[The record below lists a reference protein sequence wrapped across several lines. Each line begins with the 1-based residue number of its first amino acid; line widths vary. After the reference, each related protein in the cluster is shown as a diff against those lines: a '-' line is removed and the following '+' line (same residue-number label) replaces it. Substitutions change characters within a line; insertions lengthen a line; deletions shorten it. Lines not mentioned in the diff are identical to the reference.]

1 MTKQEELNNLREE
14 LSDTQRLLSMALR
27 EREELAQSLHRA
39 YLFVIVLGVLFA
51 LFKQFQLADKQQLN
65 IRKQNTLEQYVR
77 DNPKQTSGKTEF
89 EVRQMMTKIKDVK

>member
-27 EREELAQSLHRA
+27 EREELAQSLHRT

-51 LFKQFQLADKQQLN
+51 LFKQF
-65 IRKQNTLEQYVR
+65 
-77 DNPKQTSGKTEF
+77 
-89 EVRQMMTKIKDVK
+89 